1 MSPSHRELG
10 FVDPTSFKGNVINL
24 ARAMRKGASADAMNG
39 VPTGGRGDDLFRL
52 GFADPLTGACR
63 PGLAENSPPDCFP
76 GAAALLKE
84 KARERPL
91 SQHQRMLPAPLGGE
105 PRLPR

>member
-1 MSPSHRELG
+1 MS
-10 FVDPTSFKGNVINL
+10 
-24 ARAMRKGASADAMNG
+24 GASADAMNG
-39 VPTGGRGDDLFRL
+39 VPTGDDLFRL

-84 KARERPL
+84 KAGGRPL
-91 SQHQRMLPAPLGGE
+91 RRCDHMRLALTGQGE
-105 PRLPR
+105 MELMEIRYRVWSGSEL